1 MQYEVTQIIS
11 YLVTAETPDEALE
24 KWNSTPQIAKGVVA
38 GLQLGD
44 VEVLDERVEVN
55 G

>member
-1 MQYEVTQIIS
+1 MQYEITQIIS

-24 KWNSTPQIAKGVVA
+24 KWDNSNIKVQAIAS
-38 GLQLGD
+38 GD
-44 VEVLDERVEVN
+44 GEVDLLDDRVEVN